1 MGNILTPLTC
11 RSEDAAPTSFYL
23 GGDGADSQSAPDG
36 NHRLVV
42 SVSIDDRDPAAAQRL
57 LASLQG
63 AGAMPLSPHKANT
76 QELTTL
82 DWYRTGA
89 SDWGGQDHTD
99 WDFDIWRVPKS
110 AYLVLTM
117 RVLSDFDCPNTQ
129 LLNKQAWA
137 TLFRRVEA
145 YMSASVNPYHNLTHV
160 VDVFVATSVFL
171 NVLRK
176 DPTANF
182 RDVDLCVMLV
192 TALVHDLEHPGTTN
206 SYQVNSGS
214 TLALRYSD
222 ISVCEYHH
230 AALTSQMLAQPETA
244 IFANLEPSTQR
255 QIRKTMI
262 SLILSTDNTQHF
274 NLKRELEAIN
284 SKRDQKQPTASSSDP
299 ERDRLTIMKCVLHAA
314 DISNPAKPWALARKW
329 SDLILEEFYL
339 QGDKER
345 EKGLEISLNCDR
357 YTVFQDEMSCKFI
370 DIIVFP
376 FFDEL
381 CDLLPE
387 TFFMIACIKNN
398 RKMWHELLVSRIAKQ
413 DPIGNAAQIVSCNEK
428 WTVFASECD
437 TTTKFAEEIVR
448 KKATAP

>member
-11 RSEDAAPTSFYL
+11 RSEDAAPNSFYL
-23 GGDGADSQSAPDG
+23 GGDGAESQQRAQDA

-57 LASLQG
+57 LASIQA

-76 QELTTL
+76 QELTTTL
-82 DWYRTGA
+82 EWYRTGA

-99 WDFDIWRVPKS
+99 WGFDIWRVPKS
-110 AYLVLTM
+110 AYLSLTM
-117 RVLSDFDCPNTQ
+117 RVLSDFDSPNTQ
-129 LLNKQAWA
+129 QLNKHAWA
-137 TLFRRVEA
+137 SLYRRVEA

-171 NVLRK
+171 NLLRK
-176 DPTANF
+176 DPSLNL
-182 RDVDLCVMLV
+182 RDVDLCVVLV

-214 TLALRYSD
+214 ALALRYSD

-230 AALTSQMLAQPETA
+230 AAITSQMLAQPETA
-244 IFANLEPSTQR
+244 IFANLEQSTQR

-262 SLILSTDNTQHF
+262 SLILSTDNAQHF

-284 SKRDQKQPTASSSDP
+284 ARRDQKSLAPQAPDP
-299 ERDRLTIMKCVLHAA
+299 ERDRLSVMKCVLHAA

-329 SDLILEEFYL
+329 SDLILEEFFL

-345 EKGLEISLNCDR
+345 EKGLEVSLNCDR
-357 YTVFQDEMSCKFI
+357 YTVFQD
-370 DIIVFP
+370 
-376 FFDEL
+376 
-381 CDLLPE
+381 
-387 TFFMIACIKNN
+387 
-398 RKMWHELLVSRIAKQ
+398 
-413 DPIGNAAQIVSCNEK
+413 
-428 WTVFASECD
+428 
-437 TTTKFAEEIVR
+437 
-448 KKATAP
+448 